1 MGVFFFTVMQVLV
14 FSYMVSYLLKTL
26 QQIGIRQRY
35 LGIIL
40 GYFLVFPYHLFF
52 ATYVNKDTLFTCC
65 GVIFVVSF
73 YRLSC
78 AHFAGSKRADVWHML
93 IGGLGLALLRSNG
106 LVAIGILFFIFL
118 LGHKKDGESIRLA
131 VMGCV
136 VAISVVLVAGLRLFP
151 EIGQGYESEKFSMP
165 IQQIAR
171 VIAEEE
177 HLSKEER
184 QAVDALCP
192 EVSHMTG
199 QTFSQF
205 IHDNYNPWRAD
216 EIKGQIQFW
225 GRDAYLKK
233 HKLAYLKLWLSLGLR
248 YPNTYFEAW
257 VRMTNG
263 YWGWRGHSDYHH
275 FVYKNDLGVK
285 NVILLPKV
293 NQAVNAYLLFMQ
305 ENTIM
310 KYFLHPSSAWWCC
323 VAFLLMQL
331 RKKRERGNL
340 YVLPLTVAWTL
351 FVAVPLNGEVR
362 YVYILYGCLPFL
374 AAILFDRTAE

>member
-52 ATYVNKDTLFTCC
+52 AAYVNKDTLFTCC

-340 YVLPLTVAWTL
+340 YVLPLTVVWTL